1 MDKKSLQEVL
11 KLAKGGNQEAI
22 CYFIKKFQLL
32 IKKFARQLNYDCA
45 ETDLIIYLLEFIKKM
60 DIEKMSRLS
69 EGEIVNYIIKLLRNK
84 KIDIYRKNCLA
95 LEEIHTEEDCY
106 VENKL
111 EIEDQMDL
119 NQLINTLPDKH
130 RIVIVSKYIYG
141 YSDAE
146 IGTSLGISRQ
156 AVNKLKNKALE
167 KLKLQ
172 IKEEENGKRNN

>member
-1 MDKKSLQEVL
+1 MDKKSLLEVL
-11 KLAKGGNQEAI
+11 KLAKAGNQEAI

-60 DIEKMSRLS
+60 DIEKMEKLS
-69 EGEIVNYIIKLLRNK
+69 EGELVNYIIRLLRNK

-95 LEEIHTEEDCY
+95 IEEIHTEEDSY
-106 VENKL
+106 IENKL
-111 EIEDQMDL
+111 EIEEQMDL
-119 NQLINTLPDKH
+119 KQLIKTLPNKH
-130 RIVIVSKYIYG
+130 RIVIISKYIYG

-172 IKEEENGKRNN
+172 IKEEKNGKSNY

>member
-1 MDKKSLQEVL
+1 MDKKSLLEVL
-11 KLAKGGNQEAI
+11 KLANGGNQEAI

-32 IKKFARQLNYDCA
+32 IRKYARQLNYDCA

-60 DIEKMSRLS
+60 DIEKICKLS
-69 EGEIVNYIIKLLRNK
+69 EGEIVNYIIRLLRNK

-95 LEEIHTEEDCY
+95 IEEIHTEEERY
-106 VENKL
+106 IENEL

-130 RIVIVSKYIYG
+130 RTVIVSKYIYG

-156 AVNKLKNKALE
+156 AVNKLKNKAL
-167 KLKLQ
+167 KNLRIQ
-172 IKEEENGKRNN
+172 IKEEQNGK